1 MYHGFFKSGL
11 LFLVLRPF
19 FSSRDF
25 RLQDIDYI
33 HNKIKKMKKALIV
46 GSGLGAMTT
55 AMRLASRG
63 YRVEMVEKHHQPGGR
78 LNQLKKDGFTFDLGP
93 TFFSMTYEFEE
104 FRKDV
109 GLSRLPFTFRDLDVL
124 YAVNFRGSP
133 KRYMIYRDLDKLAME
148 FEAVEPDFRRKMDK
162 FLKGAASFFHDTEY
176 LVLKR
181 NYDSVFQYLMTLLR
195 VPPKY
200 SPKLFRS
207 VWTEMER
214 HFESRE
220 VKEIFSLVAFFL
232 GATPFDTPA
241 IYTILSYTEL
251 VHDGYHNVVG
261 GMYKIVDGLRT
272 ELDKAGVKMHFNT
285 EVVDYEQSE
294 GQITAMIDQDGHR
307 WEADLFVVNADA
319 AWFRH
324 KIFKRPRYNEQ
335 KMDKLKWTL
344 APFTMYL
351 GLDTKLP
358 GVPLHNY
365 FLGDNFKEYSG
376 KIFKNAIKLDQPYYY
391 VNVVSKSDPE
401 SAPEGCESVFVLCPV
416 PDMRYKPDWSDR
428 DQLATNIIKDMSE
441 RTGID
446 LSKHIVSKTVM
457 TPVEWRDSFNLYK
470 GSGLGLG
477 HDLDQIGGFRPRNVD
492 EKFGNVFYVGAS
504 TVPGTG
510 LPMAVISSKLVT
522 ERITK
527 AYGPVHK

>member
-1 MYHGFFKSGL
+1 MQK
-11 LFLVLRPF
+11 VT
-19 FSSRDF
+19 
-25 RLQDIDYI
+25 
-33 HNKIKKMKKALIV
+33 IV
-46 GSGLGAMTT
+46 GTGLGAMTT
-55 AMRLASRG
+55 ALRLSSRG
-63 YRVEMVEKHHQPGGR
+63 YQVQMVEKFHQPGGR
-78 LNQLKKDGFTFDLGP
+78 LNQIKKDGFTFDMGP

-109 GLSRLPFTFRDLDVL
+109 GLGALPFTFRDLDVL
-124 YAVNFRGSP
+124 YAVNFRGSE
-133 KRYMIYRDLDKLAME
+133 KRYMIYRDLDRLAKE
-148 FEAVEPDFRRKMDK
+148 FEAVEPDFRAKMDR
-162 FLKGAASFFHDTEY
+162 FLAGAAKFFHDTEY

-181 NYDSVFQYLMTLLR
+181 NYDSLFQYLITLLR
-195 VPPKY
+195 VPVKH

-261 GMYKIVDGLRT
+261 GMYKIVDGLRK
-272 ELDKAGVKMHFNT
+272 ELDKAGVVMHFNT
-285 EVVDYEQSE
+285 EIVDYRQENGKLS
-294 GQITAMIDQDGHR
+294 ALIDQNGKA
-307 WEADLFVVNADA
+307 WESDIFVVNADA

-324 KIFKRPRYNEQ
+324 KIFGRKKFSEQ

-351 GLDTKLP
+351 GLDTRLP
-358 GVPLHNY
+358 DVPLHNY

-376 KIFKNAIKLDQPYYY
+376 KIFKNDIKLDQPYYY

-416 PDMRYKPDWSDR
+416 PDMRFKPDWSDR
-428 DQLATNIIKDMSE
+428 EQVADNILK
-441 RTGID
+441 D
-446 LSKHIVSKTVM
+446 LSGRIGVDLKKHIVSRTLM

-477 HDLDQIGGFRPRNVD
+477 HDLDQIGGFRPKNYD
-492 EKFGNVFYVGAS
+492 EEFGNVFYVGAS

-522 ERITK
+522 ERITR
-527 AYGPVHK
+527 AYGPIHT

>member
-1 MYHGFFKSGL
+1 
-11 LFLVLRPF
+11 
-19 FSSRDF
+19 
-25 RLQDIDYI
+25 
-33 HNKIKKMKKALIV
+33 MKKAVVV
-46 GSGLGAMTT
+46 GTGLGAMTS
-55 AMRLASRG
+55 ALRLASRG
-63 YRVEMVEKHHQPGGR
+63 YAVEMVEKYHQPGGR

-109 GLSRLPFTFRDLDVL
+109 GLNNLPFTFRELDVL
-124 YAVNFRGSP
+124 YAVNFRGSD
-133 KRYMIYRDLDKLAME
+133 KRYMIYRDLDRLARE
-148 FEAVEPDFRRKMDK
+148 FEAVEPDFRQKMDK
-162 FLKGAASFFHDTEY
+162 FLTGAARFFHDTEY

-181 NYDSVFQYLMTLLR
+181 NYDSLFQYLLTLLR
-195 VPPKY
+195 VPVRH
-200 SPKLFRS
+200 SPKLLRS
-207 VWTEMER
+207 VWSEMER

-220 VKEIFSLVAFFL
+220 VKDIFSLVAFFL

-261 GMYKIVDGLRT
+261 GMYKIVDGLRK
-272 ELDKAGVKMHFNT
+272 ELDKAGVLMHFDT
-285 EVVDYEQSE
+285 EIVDYRQE
-294 GQITAMIDQDGHR
+294 GGKITAMIDQHGKA
-307 WEADLFVVNADA
+307 WESDFFVVNADA

-324 KIFKRPRYNEQ
+324 KIFKRKKFSEPRMN
-335 KMDKLKWTL
+335 KLQWTL

-358 GVPLHNY
+358 DVPLHNY

-391 VNVVSKSDPE
+391 MNVVSKSDPE

-416 PDMRYKPDWSDR
+416 PDMRFKPDWSDR
-428 DQLATNIIKDMSE
+428 EQVAANIIGDLSG
-441 RTGID
+441 RIGID
-446 LSKHIVSKTVM
+446 LQKHIVSQTLM

-477 HDLDQIGGFRPRNVD
+477 HNLDQIGGFRPKNVD
-492 EKFGNVFYVGAS
+492 EEFANVFYVGAS

-510 LPMAVISSKLVT
+510 LPMAVISSKLLV
-522 ERITK
+522 ERITR
-527 AYGPVHK
+527 AYGPLHT

>member
-1 MYHGFFKSGL
+1 
-11 LFLVLRPF
+11 
-19 FSSRDF
+19 
-25 RLQDIDYI
+25 
-33 HNKIKKMKKALIV
+33 MKKAVVV
-46 GSGLGAMTT
+46 GTGLGAMTS
-55 AMRLASRG
+55 ALRLASRG
-63 YRVEMVEKHHQPGGR
+63 YAVEMVEKYHQPGGR

-109 GLSRLPFTFRDLDVL
+109 VLNNLPFTFRELDVL
-124 YAVNFRGSP
+124 YAVNFRGSD
-133 KRYMIYRDLDKLAME
+133 KRYMIYRDLDRLARE
-148 FEAVEPDFRRKMDK
+148 FEAVEPDFRQKMDK
-162 FLKGAASFFHDTEY
+162 FLTEAARFFHDTEY

-181 NYDSVFQYLMTLLR
+181 NYDSLFQYLLTLLR
-195 VPPKY
+195 VPVRH
-200 SPKLFRS
+200 SPKLLRS
-207 VWTEMER
+207 VWSEMER

-232 GATPFDTPA
+232 GAAPFDTPA

-261 GMYKIVDGLRT
+261 GMYKIVDGLRK
-272 ELDKAGVKMHFNT
+272 ELDKAGVLMHFDT
-285 EVVDYEQSE
+285 EIVDYRQE
-294 GQITAMIDQDGHR
+294 GGKITAMIDQHGKA
-307 WEADLFVVNADA
+307 WESDFFVVNADA

-324 KIFKRPRYNEQ
+324 KIFKRKKFSEPRMN
-335 KMDKLKWTL
+335 KLQWTL

-358 GVPLHNY
+358 DVPLHNY

-376 KIFKNAIKLDQPYYY
+376 KIFKNAMKLDQPYYY
-391 VNVVSKSDPE
+391 MNVVSKSDPE

-416 PDMRYKPDWSDR
+416 PDMRFKPDWSDR
-428 DQLATNIIKDMSE
+428 EQVAANIIGDLSG
-441 RTGID
+441 RIGID
-446 LSKHIVSKTVM
+446 LQKHIVSQTLM

-477 HDLDQIGGFRPRNVD
+477 HNLDQIGGFRPKNVD
-492 EKFGNVFYVGAS
+492 EEFANVFYVGAS

-510 LPMAVISSKLVT
+510 LPMAVISSKLLV
-522 ERITK
+522 ERITR
-527 AYGPVHK
+527 AYGPLHT

>member
-1 MYHGFFKSGL
+1 MG
-11 LFLVLRPF
+11 
-19 FSSRDF
+19 
-25 RLQDIDYI
+25 
-33 HNKIKKMKKALIV
+33 KKVVII
-46 GSGLGAMTT
+46 GTGLGAMTT
-55 AMRLASRG
+55 ALRLVRRG

-109 GLSRLPFTFRDLDVL
+109 QLDALPFTFRDLDVL
-124 YAVNFRGSP
+124 YSVNFRGSE
-133 KRYMIYRDLDKLAME
+133 KRYMIYRDLDKLAKE
-148 FEAVEPDFRRKMDK
+148 FGEVEPDFRKKMDR
-162 FLKGAASFFHDTEY
+162 FLQGAASFFHDTEY

-181 NYDSVFQYLMTLLR
+181 NYDSVFQYLLTLLR
-195 VPPKY
+195 VPVKY
-200 SPKLFRS
+200 SPKLLRS

-214 HFESRE
+214 HFDSRE

-261 GMYKIVDGLRT
+261 GMYKIVDGLRE
-272 ELDKAGVKMHFNT
+272 ELEKAGVQIHYNT
-285 EVVDYEQSE
+285 EIVDYIEESGTLKSMVDAE
-294 GQITAMIDQDGHR
+294 GRR
-307 WEADLFVVNADA
+307 WDADIFVVNADA

-324 KIFKRPRYNEQ
+324 KVFKRKKFNEAR
-335 KMDKLKWTL
+335 MDRLKWTL

-351 GLDTKLP
+351 GLDTKLD

-365 FLGDNFKEYSG
+365 FLGDNFREYSG

-416 PDMRYKPDWSDR
+416 PDLRYKPDWSDR
-428 DQLATNIIKDMSE
+428 EDVASNIVN
-441 RTGID
+441 D
-446 LSKHIVSKTVM
+446 LSGRIGVDLSRHIVSKTVM
-457 TPVEWRDSFNLYK
+457 TPVEWRDAFNLYK

-477 HDLDQIGGFRPRNVD
+477 HDLNQIGGFRPKNYD
-492 EKFGNVFYVGAS
+492 EKYSNVFYVGAS

-510 LPMAVISSKLVT
+510 LPMAVISSRLVT

-527 AYGPVHK
+527 AYGPVYT

>member
-1 MYHGFFKSGL
+1 M
-11 LFLVLRPF
+11 
-19 FSSRDF
+19 
-25 RLQDIDYI
+25 Q
-33 HNKIKKMKKALIV
+33 KALII

-63 YRVEMVEKHHQPGGR
+63 YKVEMVEKHHQPGGR

-109 GLSRLPFTFRDLDVL
+109 GLDKLPFTFRDLDIL
-124 YAVNFRGSP
+124 YAVNFRGSD
-133 KRYMIYRDLDKLAME
+133 KRYMIYRDLDRLAEE
-148 FEAVEPDFRRKMDK
+148 FEEVEPNFREKMDK
-162 FLKGAASFFHDTEY
+162 FLAGAGKFFHDTEY

-181 NYDSVFQYLMTLLR
+181 NYDSLFQYLMTLLR
-195 VPPKY
+195 VPLKH
-200 SPKLFRS
+200 SPKLLRS
-207 VWTEMER
+207 VWSEMER

-251 VHDGYHNVVG
+251 VHDGYHNVYG
-261 GMYKIVDGLRT
+261 GMYKIVDGLKR
-272 ELDKAGVKMHFNT
+272 ELDKAGVQMHFNT
-285 EVVDYEQSE
+285 EIVDYKQDNGE
-294 GQITAMIDQDGHR
+294 ITAMVDQHGNS

-324 KIFKRPRYNEQ
+324 KIFKRKKFTEP

-358 GVPLHNY
+358 DHVPLHNY

-376 KIFKNAIKLDQPYYY
+376 KIFKNAIKLEKPYYY

-416 PDMRYKPDWSDR
+416 PDMRFKPDWSDR
-428 DQLATNIIKDMSE
+428 DEVADSIIDDISQ
-441 RTGID
+441 RIGVD
-446 LSKHIVSKTVM
+446 VSKHIVSKTVM
-457 TPVEWRDSFNLYK
+457 SPVEWRDSFNLYK

-477 HDLDQIGGFRPRNVD
+477 HDLDQIGGFRPKNYD

-522 ERITK
+522 ERITDK
-527 AYGPVHK
+527 YGSLHT